1 MKDLPIDERPR
12 EKLLKAGAGT
22 LSNAELLAIILRT
35 GSRHRPAIGLAQDL
49 LGQIDGLKG
58 LADASAEE
66 LMGLTGIGQVKA
78 VQLVALGELTRRMH
92 AARYTRTVIESACGL
107 ADLLMPRTRFLMKE
121 VFFTVLLDRQNQV
134 LGIEEVS
141 RGSVDETV
149 VHPREVFREAIRRSA
164 SALLLAHNHP
174 SGNPEPSAT
183 DLAITRQLS
192 EGSKLLGI
200 QILDHVILG
209 DGQYV
214 SLKERG
220 LI

>member
-1 MKDLPIDERPR
+1 MKDLPVDERPR
-12 EKLLKAGAGT
+12 EKLLKTGAST

-35 GSRHRPAIGLAQDL
+35 GSRRRPAVGLAQDL
-49 LGQIDGLKG
+49 LGQIAGLKG
-58 LADASAEE
+58 LADASVEE
-66 LMGLTGIGQVKA
+66 LMQLTGIGQVKA

-92 AARYTRTVIESACGL
+92 AARYARPVIESAGDL
-107 ADLLMPRTRFLMKE
+107 VDLLMPRTRFSMKE

-141 RGSVDETV
+141 KGSVDETI
-149 VHPREVFREAIRRSA
+149 VHPREVFREAVRRSA

-174 SGNPEPSAT
+174 SGNPEPSAA
-183 DLAITRQLS
+183 DIGITKQLV

-200 QILDHVILG
+200 HILDHVILG
-209 DGQYV
+209 DGRYV

-220 LI
+220 II